1 MHHPAHGLPPDI
13 IYKILR
19 RLYKQPLNQNLKAT
33 QIFCLISEGCC
44 RHNEHQILYYY
55 ELIVKPIYEKL
66 KAVVVCR
73 GLSELDCERDVV
85 GSLPATFELFS
96 GEPMILKSG
105 ECESIEKQQSIYNL
119 N

>member
-1 MHHPAHGLPPDI
+1 MSSGLP
-13 IYKILR
+13 
-19 RLYKQPLNQNLKAT
+19 
-33 QIFCLISEGCC
+33 
-44 RHNEHQILYYY
+44 
-55 ELIVKPIYEKL
+55 EL
-66 KAVVVCR
+66 A
-73 GLSELDCERDVV
+73 CERDVV